1 MSVSQILSAKGH
13 DVVTAKSTDTVQSV
27 AQLLAMKRIGAV
39 IIVNSAGKIE
49 GIVSERDIVRVIAAD
64 GASALDLKVNAVMTS
79 KVKTCTETDSETE
92 LMALMTANRIRHLP
106 VVSNG
111 KLLGMISIG
120 DVVKHRIE
128 AIEHEAQDLKAY
140 ISSAG

>member
-27 AQLLAMKRIGAV
+27 AQLLATKRIGAV
-39 IIVNSAGKIE
+39 IILNSAGKIE